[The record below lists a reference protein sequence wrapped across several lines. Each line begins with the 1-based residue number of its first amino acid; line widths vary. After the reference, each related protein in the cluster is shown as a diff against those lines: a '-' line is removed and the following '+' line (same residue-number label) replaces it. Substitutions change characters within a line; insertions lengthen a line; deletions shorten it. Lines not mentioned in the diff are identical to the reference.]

1 MDTLLRGA
9 VLSYNRQE
17 IVRPNGTRIPCA
29 GGGSDN
35 SRWEARRSR
44 ARPPDGQRGKKHPPR
59 RGGRAY
65 QRQNPPPPLPGRFAA
80 RGGSVTGG
88 CARLRLA
95 SHRLSSVAPSGAGE
109 HHDNLVQL
117 PARKR
122 PARED
127 GPSPQSVVPDTLF

>member
-17 IVRPNGTRIPCA
+17 IVRPNLNDDPGA
-29 GGGSDN
+29 GGASDN

-65 QRQNPPPPLPGRFAA
+65 QRQNLPPPLPGRFAT
-80 RGGSVTGG
+80 RGAILYRWVRS
-88 CARLRLA
+88 A
-95 SHRLSSVAPSGAGE
+95 SPRFP
-109 HHDNLVQL
+109 
-117 PARKR
+117 PAI
-122 PARED
+122 
-127 GPSPQSVVPDTLF
+127 V

>member
-29 GGGSDN
+29 GGASDN

-65 QRQNPPPPLPGRFAA
+65 QRQNPPPPPAGAVRYSGGDLLPVGALGFA
-80 RGGSVTGG
+80 SLPTGY
-88 CARLRLA
+88 CPLRLP
-95 SHRLSSVAPSGAGE
+95 APG
-109 HHDNLVQL
+109 NI
-117 PARKR
+117 
-122 PARED
+122 
-127 GPSPQSVVPDTLF
+127 TIT